1 MTDYSQRMAAEERQK
16 RILEI
21 LSQKGEV
28 IVSDLSAELSVST
41 VTIRTDLTE
50 LEHEG
55 KLKRIHGGAVPM
67 RELVV
72 PSLPTRIRRNV
83 RAKDAIGLAAAELV
97 HDGETI
103 LVGSGSTTLA
113 LIRSLD
119 KKKDVSVISDE
130 PAALNY
136 IQQHLPNTTPI
147 STGGILGRGFHLYG
161 PYLTASLVGTHVDK
175 VFLGA
180 DGFERRLGFLAERQ
194 VTAGAKKE
202 FMKHASKVIIL
213 MDATKVGASRLF
225 VPFAQPGNVDL
236 VIMDTDPSD
245 VVAEAARVDG
255 GRARVVE
262 VVRQTAGL

>member
-1 MTDYSQRMAAEERQK
+1 MTNASQRITSEERQN
-16 RILEI
+16 RILDM
-21 LSQKGEV
+21 LSRKGEV
-28 IVSDLSAELSVST
+28 VVSELSTEFGVSA

-55 KLKRIHGGAVPM
+55 KLKRIHGGAVPA

-83 RAKDAIGLAAAELV
+83 RAKDAIGKAAAELV

-113 LIRSLD
+113 FIRSLD
-119 KKKDVSVISDE
+119 KKRDISIISDE
-130 PAALNY
+130 PAAHTY
-136 IQQHLPNTTPI
+136 IQQHLPNATPI

-161 PYLTASLVGTHVDK
+161 PYLSASLVGTHVDK

-194 VTAGAKKE
+194 VTADAKKE

-225 VPFAQPGNVDL
+225 VPFAQPGNADL

-245 VVAEAARVDG
+245 VVAEAARVSG

>member
-1 MTDYSQRMAAEERQK
+1 MANASQRITSEERQN
-16 RILEI
+16 RILDM
-21 LSQKGEV
+21 LSRKGEV
-28 IVSDLSAELSVST
+28 VVSELSTEFGVSA

-55 KLKRIHGGAVPM
+55 KLKRIHGGAVPA

-83 RAKDAIGLAAAELV
+83 RAKDAIGKAAAELV

-113 LIRSLD
+113 FIRSLD
-119 KKKDVSVISDE
+119 KKRDISIISDE
-130 PAALNY
+130 PAAHTY
-136 IQQHLPNTTPI
+136 IQQHLPNATPI

-161 PYLTASLVGTHVDK
+161 PYLSAY
-175 VFLGA
+175 
-180 DGFERRLGFLAERQ
+180 GFERRLGFLAERQ
-194 VTAGAKKE
+194 VTADAKKE

-245 VVAEAARVDG
+245 VVAEAARVSG

>member
-194 VTAGAKKE
+194 VTADAKKE
-202 FMKHASKVIIL
+202 FMKHASKVIVL

-225 VPFAQPGNVDL
+225 VPYAQPGDVDL
-236 VIMDTDPSD
+236 VIMDEDPNG

>member
-97 HDGETI
+97 RDGETI

-119 KKKDVSVISDE
+119 RKRDITIISDE
-130 PAALNY
+130 PAAHTY
-136 IQQHLPNTTPI
+136 IQQHLPNAIPI

-194 VTAGAKKE
+194 VTADTKKE
-202 FMKHASKVIIL
+202 FMKHASKVIVL

-225 VPFAQPGNVDL
+225 VPFAQPGDVDL
-236 VIMDTDPSD
+236 VIMDTDPSG
-245 VVAEAARVDG
+245 VVAEAARVGG

-262 VVRQTAGL
+262 VAR

>member
-1 MTDYSQRMAAEERQK
+1 MTDPAQKITAEERQN
-16 RILEI
+16 RILDM
-21 LSQKGEV
+21 LSRKGEV
-28 IVSDLSAELSVST
+28 VVSDLSSIFGVSA

-55 KLKRIHGGAVPM
+55 KLKRIHGGAVPA

-72 PSLPTRIRRNV
+72 PGLPTRIRRNV
-83 RAKDAIGLAAAELV
+83 RAKDAIGQAAAELV
-97 HDGETI
+97 RDGETI

-119 KKKDVSVISDE
+119 RKRDISVISDE
-130 PAALNY
+130 PAAQTY
-136 IQQHLPNTTPI
+136 IQQHLPNATPI

-180 DGFERRLGFLAERQ
+180 DGFDRRLGFLAERQ
-194 VTAGAKKE
+194 VTADAKKE
-202 FMKHASKVIIL
+202 FMKHASKVIVL

-225 VPFAQPGNVDL
+225 VPFAQPGDIDL
-236 VIMDTDPSD
+236 VIMDTDPGG
-245 VVAEAARVDG
+245 VVAEAARVGG
-255 GRARVVE
+255 GRSRVVE
-262 VVRQTAGL
+262 VAR